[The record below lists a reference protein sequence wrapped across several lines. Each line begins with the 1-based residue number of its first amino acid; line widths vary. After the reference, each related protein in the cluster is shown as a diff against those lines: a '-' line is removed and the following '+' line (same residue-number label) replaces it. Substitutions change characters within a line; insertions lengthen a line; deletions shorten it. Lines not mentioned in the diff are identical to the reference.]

1 MREKCGI
8 LTEKLKGNEK
18 MIEKIKAFIKS
29 DKFWKLV
36 RYGVVGVCTTAVNY
50 VLFWLLCYKLDV
62 ELNTANAIAIV
73 ASVVFAYVTNKLF
86 VFKSHVHG
94 AVALAREAISF
105 FASRAFTAVLEWAVM
120 YAVNKFVGL
129 EESLWGMVT
138 KIAINV
144 VVLILNFV
152 FSQFFVFKGE
162 KK

>member
-1 MREKCGI
+1 
-8 LTEKLKGNEK
+8 

-29 DKFWKLV
+29 EKFWKLV

-50 VLFWLLCYKLDV
+50 VLFWLLCYKMDI
-62 ELNTANAIAIV
+62 ELNVANAVAIV
-73 ASVVFAYVTNKLF
+73 ASIIFAYVTNKLF
-86 VFKSHVHG
+86 VFRSHVSG
-94 AVALAREAISF
+94 TGALAREAVSF

-120 YAVNKFVGL
+120 FAVDKFIGL
-129 EESLWGMVT
+129 EDSLWGMVT
-138 KIAINV
+138 KVAINV

>member
-1 MREKCGI
+1 
-8 LTEKLKGNEK
+8 

-29 DKFWKLV
+29 EKFLKLV

-50 VLFWLLCYKLDV
+50 VLFWLLCYKLGV
-62 ELNTANAIAIV
+62 ELNVANAIAIV
-73 ASVVFAYVTNKLF
+73 ASVVFAYITNKLF
-86 VFKSHVHG
+86 VFRSHVSG
-94 AVALAREAISF
+94 AGALAREAVSF

-120 YAVNKFVGL
+120 FAVDKFVGL
-129 EESLWGMVT
+129 EDSLWGMVT
-138 KIAINV
+138 KVAINV

>member
-1 MREKCGI
+1 M
-8 LTEKLKGNEK
+8 TENVKGNET

-29 DKFWKLV
+29 EKFWKLV

-50 VLFWLLCYKLDV
+50 VLFWLLCYKMDI
-62 ELNTANAIAIV
+62 ELNVANAVAIV
-73 ASVVFAYVTNKLF
+73 ASIIFAYVTNKLF
-86 VFKSHVHG
+86 VFRSHVSG
-94 AVALAREAISF
+94 AGALAREAVSF

-120 YAVNKFVGL
+120 FAVDKFVGL
-129 EESLWGMVT
+129 EDSLWGMVT
-138 KIAINV
+138 KVAINV

>member
-1 MREKCGI
+1 
-8 LTEKLKGNEK
+8 

-50 VLFWLLCYKLDV
+50 VLFWLLCYKLGV

-73 ASVVFAYVTNKLF
+73 ASIIFAYITNKLF
-86 VFKSHVHG
+86 VFRSHVSG
-94 AVALAREAISF
+94 AKALAREVVSF

-120 YAVNKFVGL
+120 FAVDKFIGL
-129 EESLWGMVT
+129 EDSLWGMVT
-138 KIAINV
+138 KVAINV

-152 FSQFFVFKGE
+152 FSQFFVFKGD